1 MVINKVMGLVVID
14 VTTALTYNV
23 VAKAKAMALNA
34 AVLPMT
40 ILATGVVVSAAETVT
55 MVSMI
60 IHLQRMGFANIVEAL
75 GAPIVTGRES
85 KEKMVSASG
94 VTELDARTAIRKSTL
109 ISADSAME
117 LAVSTAVLDCLKV
130 HLKPK

>member
-1 MVINKVMGLVVID
+1 MVISKVMELVVID

-34 AVLPMT
+34 EVVQT

-60 IHLQRMGFANIVEAL
+60 IHLQRMGFANIVEAS

-94 VTELDARTAIRKSTL
+94 VTELDARTAIRKITL

>member
-1 MVINKVMGLVVID
+1 MVISKVMELVVID

-34 AVLPMT
+34 EVVQT

-94 VTELDARTAIRKSTL
+94 VTELDARTATRNSTP
-109 ISADSAME
+109 ISVDSAME

>member
-1 MVINKVMGLVVID
+1 MVISKVMELVVID

-23 VAKAKAMALNA
+23 VAKAKAMALHA
-34 AVLPMT
+34 AVLTT